1 MLMTRSF
8 VLSQS
13 QYGCSVLLMSWS
25 TALSKYEAP
34 QTRISVS
41 VSKLGCRKYYN
52 LVFLRDFFLFFFGG
66 PRYKKCPKKSLAFD
80 TIITFL
86 KTIAKHQI
94 ENGEESTCLKS
105 HQKKK
110 NCKILTPRNVICKS
124 VHRTSIAY
132 QYLVGI
138 ECIDMIA
145 MLLTR
150 VASNSTES
158 WHEEYLTS
166 NVLRVR
172 YQRKYIVYVLDHKE
186 AYDSL
191 LENCYYDRRLV
202 IDFISHEVAFYCSL
216 KCKRI
221 P

>member
-1 MLMTRSF
+1 MAFLNHRAQPHELDECVGYKGKKWFWKMLMTRSF

-105 HQKKK
+105 HKKK
-110 NCKILTPRNVICKS
+110 L
-124 VHRTSIAY
+124 
-132 QYLVGI
+132 
-138 ECIDMIA
+138 
-145 MLLTR
+145 
-150 VASNSTES
+150 
-158 WHEEYLTS
+158 
-166 NVLRVR
+166 
-172 YQRKYIVYVLDHKE
+172 
-186 AYDSL
+186 
-191 LENCYYDRRLV
+191 
-202 IDFISHEVAFYCSL
+202 
-216 KCKRI
+216 
-221 P
+221 